1 MFRGIRRS
9 YADALWASM
18 DVIGVDGSIEHK
30 IATAVGIQFLVSV
43 AQAIVPLVT
52 SGEFRFA
59 LSGLLFVG
67 AAVAFVNTIFVTR
80 ADIVE
85 PITELEAASRDIASG
100 TIDVDVPIADQPD
113 EIGSLVDS
121 FQAMQSHLHVVAT
134 QAEAL
139 SDQHFDAPAM
149 KSEVPGRF
157 GRLLNEMTENLQSY
171 IEQIEADRDR
181 FRLLAHLV
189 SHDIPNVVNVID
201 GRIGLAREATDDP
214 EVRTHLD
221 VAADQTD
228 QITDIATMVRNLTA
242 TESVE
247 PLDLR
252 AIVED
257 EVDRVR
263 DAYESVDISL
273 ESPESPV
280 LVVGNELLTSVFAN
294 LLTNAIEHCEEDP
307 ARVTVSIES
316 SGSTASVVVADDGPG
331 LGADTAED
339 LFADAEPHSGL
350 GLVKTVTERFD
361 GSIDVDSSDEGTT
374 MTVHLPCLDDE
385 G

>member
-1 MFRGIRRS
+1 MFRAIRRRYTS
-9 YADALWASM
+9 ALRWSINL
-18 DVIGVDGSIEHK
+18 IGVDGSIEHK

-43 AQAIVPLVT
+43 AQVILPLVAG
-52 SGEFRFA
+52 GEFRFA

-67 AAVAFVNTIFVTR
+67 AAVAFVNTIYITR
-80 ADIVE
+80 ADIIE

-100 TIDVDVPIADQPD
+100 TLDVDVPTADQPD
-113 EIGSLVDS
+113 EIGSLVES
-121 FQAMQSHLHVVAT
+121 FRAMQSHLHVVAT

-139 SDQHFDAPAM
+139 SDQQFDSPALD
-149 KSEVPGRF
+149 SEVPGRF
-157 GRLLNEMTENLQSY
+157 GRLLNEMTEDLQSY

-201 GRIGLAREATDDP
+201 GRIELAREATDDP
-214 EVRTHLD
+214 EVHTQLD
-221 VAADQTD
+221 IAADQTD
-228 QITDIATMVRNLTA
+228 QITDISTMVRNLTA

-252 AIVED
+252 DIVED
-257 EVDRVR
+257 EVNRVR
-263 DAYESVDISL
+263 DAYDSVDVSF
-273 ESPESPV
+273 ESPDIPV
-280 LVVGNELLTSVFAN
+280 RVVGNELLTSVVGN
-294 LLTNAIEHCEEDP
+294 LLTNAIEHCEQDP
-307 ARVTVSIES
+307 ARVTASIET

-331 LGADTAED
+331 LDADTAED
-339 LFADAEPHSGL
+339 LFADAKPHSGL

-374 MTVHLPCLDDE
+374 MTVHLPRFDGE
-385 G
+385 